1 MEQFTRSIFDRVLA
15 GLNQQKVSLL
25 IGARR
30 VGKSALLEAIE
41 GATEK
46 KVLHLNGEDADTAAI
61 LEQQSI
67 ANYQRLLQ
75 GYAVLMIDEAQY
87 LNDIGQKAKL
97 MIDNIKPLHIILTG
111 SSAFHLQQQGAPLA
125 GRTLSYH
132 LYPMSQMELA
142 PYENPLT
149 TRQKLEE
156 KLIYG
161 LYPEVLNI
169 PNLDDKKSYLNELVN
184 TYLLKDILSFED
196 IRHPQKILDLLKLL
210 AFQVGSE
217 VKIESLGNTLGISK
231 NTVERYLD
239 LLAKVFIIYRRTG
252 FSRNL
257 HKEIS
262 KSQKIYFYDNGIRNA
277 VIRQFQPLALRQ
289 DMGALW
295 ENYLLAERLK
305 LHAYKGSIVNSYFW
319 RTYDQ
324 QEIDLLEETDGTL
337 TAWEL
342 KWKLQKTPKAPL
354 AFSKAYPEA
363 VFDVVSEDNYLA
375 WIGG

>member
-1 MEQFTRSIFDRVLA
+1 
-15 GLNQQKVSLL
+15 
-25 IGARR
+25 
-30 VGKSALLEAIE
+30 LEAIE
-41 GATEK
+41 TATEK
-46 KVLHLNGEDADTAAI
+46 KVLHLNGEDADTAAL

-67 ANYQRLLQ
+67 ANYRRLLQ
-75 GYAVLMIDEAQY
+75 GNDVLMINEAQY
-87 LNDIGQKAKL
+87 LKDIGHKAKL
-97 MIDNIKPLHIILTG
+97 MIDNIKPLHIVLTG

-125 GRTLSYH
+125 GRTLTYQ
-132 LYPMSQMELA
+132 LYPMAQMELSNH
-142 PYENPLT
+142 ENPLI

-169 PNLDDKKSYLNELVN
+169 PNLEAKKSYLNELVN

-196 IRHPQKILDLLKLL
+196 IRHPQKIHDLLKLL

-217 VKIESLGNTLGISK
+217 VKIEALGNTLGISK

-239 LLAKVFIIYRRTG
+239 LLNKVFIIYRRAG

-262 KSQKIYFYDNGIRNA
+262 KSQKIFFYDNGIRNA
-277 VIRQFQPLALRQ
+277 VIQQFQPLALRQ
-289 DMGALW
+289 DVGALW

-305 LHAYKGSIVNSYFW
+305 MHDYNGTIVNSYFW

-324 QEIDLLEETDGTL
+324 QEIDLIEETDGKL
-337 TAWEL
+337 FAFEL
-342 KWKLQKTPKAPL
+342 KWKIKKILKAPI

-363 VFDVVSEDNYLA
+363 GFELVSENNYLN
-375 WIGG
+375 WIGS